1 MPTTYKQCVTC
12 SGWLARFLPEDMAL
26 TIYPLEMRACPRC
39 GDEASREITT
49 DAVPRYKNAPV
60 AGPKTKTLF

>member
-1 MPTTYKQCVTC
+1 MPTTYKQCITC
-12 SGWLARFLPEDMAL
+12 SGWLARFLPDEMAL

-49 DAVPRYKNAPV
+49 DAVPRYKGAPV
-60 AGPKTKTLF
+60 VGPKTRTLF